1 MSDDA
6 ETTICGYETAAGT
19 PCELP
24 ASKPDDRCHHH
35 TEVEAERQREGRPT
49 KFTDERA
56 RQAIEAAELGKSIAG
71 CGRDAGVDGET
82 VASWRDDPNLQFE
95 GPDGNTYDFFGAF
108 RRARGD
114 GETYYITEGR
124 DPDGD
129 VEPSFAK
136 FMLAS
141 SYKYKKTEKQELE
154 DVTEGDGGFGTTVV
168 LDSEYVDHD

>member
-1 MSDDA
+1 MSD
-6 ETTICGYETAAGT
+6 ECGASTAGGS

-24 ASKPDDRCHHH
+24 GSYPDGRCYHH
-35 TEVEAERQREGRPT
+35 TDAADADSGGRPT

-56 RQAIEAAELGKSIAG
+56 RQAIDAAELGKSIAG
-71 CGRDAGVDGET
+71 CGRDAGVGEST
-82 VASWRDDPNLQFE
+82 MSDWKENEDLRFE
-95 GPDGNTYDFFGAF
+95 GPDGNEYNFSAAF

-129 VEPSFAK
+129 VDPSFAK

-141 SYKYKKTEKQELE
+141 SYKYKKTEKQEITG
-154 DVTEGDGGFGTTVV
+154 DDGDPVQTEIIIGGDGDT
-168 LDSEYVDHD
+168 